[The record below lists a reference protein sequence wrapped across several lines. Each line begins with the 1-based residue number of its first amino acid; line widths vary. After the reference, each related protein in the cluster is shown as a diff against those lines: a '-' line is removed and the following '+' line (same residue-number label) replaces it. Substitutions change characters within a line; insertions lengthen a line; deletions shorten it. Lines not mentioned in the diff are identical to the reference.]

1 MKKVIGME
9 VDESHIIHHSNHPC
23 EGCQE
28 ESETCAKLY
37 VSKGSSATV
46 CVGF

>member
-9 VDESHIIHHSNHPC
+9 VDESRIIHHCNYPC

-28 ESETCAKLY
+28 ESKTCAKLY

-46 CVGF
+46 CVRF